1 MNRRFAPIVLF
12 AFAVLCFMATA
23 FLHYRVPTSW
33 LEADREQTQ
42 QRITQRVQDLL
53 ADAQQESQRLG
64 EELSKDQV
72 TFSKLLNQTHYPTF
86 VYRAGQLVFW
96 SDHTVIPDLDL
107 PPTAKH
113 TSTIKNSY
121 GTFIVLPHR
130 TEQYHIFTYI
140 PLQVDYG
147 ISNDYLTSGL
157 QKNIFGNANV
167 RLVLDSPGKLPKVN
181 SQEGDF
187 LFAVDFGVDRIDSGY
202 DDLQLILLILGAVL
216 FVWFSVTLSRLL
228 LDRGRHTQGIV
239 LLLVLLVGFRLAL
252 LLLNLP
258 FMIVET
264 ELFDPRLY
272 AASFWSPSVGDLGL
286 NVLLL
291 VTVAW
296 AAFYLFHN
304 NQVLAKLKALSPEKS
319 RLALGLTLLCFFI
332 LLAILFR
339 FYYGIYHNSPLALD
353 INQSLQLGRYKL
365 VMYGLMFVH
374 TIALGLFGYILASMV
389 NVLLRKVDRLWPYK
403 LLLLVVGLLSAFA
416 LLFDLQWLPI
426 ILIGTIFWLIIMVAA
441 QNRHAISLPY
451 RTYLFFFLIMA
462 VSGFTGAASLY
473 THFQNELLA
482 YKQKFAFDL
491 MQGNDVLAE
500 YLLEEDVAVRVS
512 EDMLIQ
518 SKMKGPYVDA
528 FFIKRK
534 ISRQFLPDYF
544 DKYEANILLFDS
556 QGRTLESADTTAAT
570 LQELRQKYATPNNRT
585 EYENLY
591 LINDP
596 ARPHTRFYL
605 KLIEVPLSPN
615 QYGTIVLQLS
625 LKELLPNSLVPELLA
640 GQQHQQPFRADIL
653 SYGIYEHNRLSYSE
667 GEFDYAT
674 NFDRGQL
681 NRSEL
686 YRQGATEASF
696 HHLGVR
702 TDAGPTVVITT
713 SKYGAREV
721 LSNFSFLFL
730 YFTACLLVV
739 ALLYIL
745 TQRRRIREFKPNFST
760 KIQLFL
766 NFGIL
771 LPLMLVSIAT
781 AGLVTASYKKDLLS
795 TYEKKGEAIQDHLSR
810 PTTLEIL
817 DDRNRL
823 LRRVVSIAA
832 LSETDVSLYDRHG
845 RLLVT
850 SQPLIFEAG
859 LLSKLVNPRAYAAIS
874 ERQALRALLDEQAGN
889 LSFNALYLPLRQDN
903 DPDKLIGFIGIPFFD
918 SERQLDLKLIELIT
932 TTMNIFTVMFIM
944 FIILTFFASRALT
957 VPLRM
962 LADKLKHTSLAGK
975 NEMLAYEG
983 ADEIGML
990 VNEYN
995 RMLLTLE
1002 QNKVELAMREKE
1014 AAWRE
1019 MARQVA
1025 HEIKNPLTPM
1035 KLSLQYLQK
1044 AIAEKNPNTE
1054 QMINKISHTLITQIN
1069 ILSDIATSFSN
1080 FTSMP
1085 EPKAELMDV
1094 GMALRKAADL
1104 HTNPASVTTK
1114 MRIPAEPVMVMADE
1128 ALMVRTFNNL
1138 LLNAIQAVPASRKP
1152 EIKVELKVDAESKA
1166 LISIKDNGSG
1176 IPVEIQQK
1184 VFIPNFSTKYT
1195 GSGIGL
1201 AVAKKG
1207 IENAGGRI
1215 WFVTEEG
1222 EGTTFYI
1229 SLPLAK
1235 P

>member
-1 MNRRFAPIVLF
+1 MHFN
-12 AFAVLCFMATA
+12 
-23 FLHYRVPTSW
+23 VPPSW
-33 LEADREQTQ
+33 LENQNE
-42 QRITQRVQDLL
+42 RIQLGI
-53 ADAQQESQRLG
+53 AQQVHQTISDAHQEASNLGDQLAAGHVDFSSLLSQ
-64 EELSKDQV
+64 
-72 TFSKLLNQTHYPTF
+72 TNYPTF
-86 VYRAGQLVFW
+86 IYRQGKLVFW
-96 SDHTVIPDLDL
+96 SDHTVIPDLDI
-107 PPTAKH
+107 PPTV
-113 TSTIKNSY
+113 TTTTTIRNNY
-121 GTFIVLPHR
+121 GTFIVLPH
-130 TEQYHIFTYI
+130 QVQDFHIYTYI

-147 ISNDYLTSGL
+147 IDNNYLSSGL
-157 QKNIFGNANV
+157 QKNIFGNASV
-167 RLVLDSPGKLPKVN
+167 RLVLERPGKLRQVLTPDG
-181 SQEGDF
+181 QF
-187 LFAVDFGVDRIDSGY
+187 LFAVDYGGNRLNSGF
-202 DDLQLILLILGAVL
+202 DDLQLILLALGTVFFVL
-216 FVWFSVTLSRLL
+216 FSIQLSSLFGRKGKYG
-228 LDRGRHTQGIV
+228 RGVV
-239 LLLVLLVGFRLAL
+239 LLLALLSAFRLAL

-258 FMIVET
+258 FEIAET

-291 VTVAW
+291 LAVAW
-296 AAFYLFHN
+296 AVFNLFHKKG
-304 NQVLAKLKALSPEKS
+304 VLTKLRSLPPGQS
-319 RLALGLTLLCFFI
+319 RLLQAGTMSAFFI

-353 INQSLQLGRYKL
+353 INQSLDLGRYKL
-365 VMYGLMFVH
+365 VMFGLMFVH
-374 TIALGLFGYILASMV
+374 TIALGIFTYMLSSV
-389 NVLLRKVDRLWPYK
+389 VTVLLKREETWWPYK
-403 LLLLVVGLLSAFA
+403 VLGLLTGIMLVLAAFLA
-416 LLFDLQWLPI
+416 PQYVSVV
-426 ILIGTIFWLIIMVAA
+426 LIGAVFWLIIIMAA
-441 QNRHAISLPY
+441 QHRHAISLPY

-462 VSGFTGAASLY
+462 VSAITGAASLY
-473 THFQNELLA
+473 THFQGELLA

-491 MQGNDVLAE
+491 MQSNDVLAE

-528 FFIKRK
+528 FFIRRK
-534 ISRQFLPDYF
+534 ISRQFLSDYF
-544 DKYEANILLFDS
+544 DKYETNILLFDS
-556 QGRTLESADTTAAT
+556 EGRALESADTTAAT
-570 LQELRQKYATPNNRT
+570 LQELRQKYATQQNRT
-585 EYENLY
+585 EYEDLY

-605 KLIEVPLSPN
+605 KLIQVPLGPKMH
-615 QYGTIVLQLS
+615 GTIVLQLS
-625 LKELLPNSLVPELLA
+625 LKELLPNSVVPELLS
-640 GQQHQQPFRADIL
+640 GQRYQQPFRADIL
-653 SYGIYEHNRLSYSE
+653 SYAIYNKERLTYSE
-667 GEFDYAT
+667 GDFDYAT
-674 NFDRGQL
+674 NFSRNHL
-681 NRSEL
+681 KRKEL
-686 YRQGATEASF
+686 FAQGTTENGYHHVGVQTEA
-696 HHLGVR
+696 
-702 TDAGPTVVITT
+702 GPVVIITT
-713 SKYGAREV
+713 SKYGIREV

-730 YFTACLLVV
+730 FFTVGLIVLVLV
-739 ALLYIL
+739 YIL
-745 TQRRRIREFKPNFST
+745 LQHERLREFKPNFST

-781 AGLVTASYKKDLLS
+781 AGLVTASYKKDLMS
-795 TYEKKGEAIQDHLSR
+795 SYEKKGETIQDNLSELATSDLLR
-810 PTTLEIL
+810 
-817 DDRNRL
+817 DKGRL
-823 LRRVVSIAA
+823 LRRVTSIAA
-832 LSETDVSLYDRHG
+832 LSEADISLYDRNG

-850 SQPLIFEAG
+850 SQPLIFETG
-859 LLSKLVNPRAYAAIS
+859 LLSKLVNPNAFAAIS
-874 ERQALRALLDEQAGN
+874 ERQALRVLLDEQAGN
-889 LSFNALYLPLRQDN
+889 LSFNALYLPLRQYN
-903 DPDKLIGFIGIPFFD
+903 DPEQLLGFIGIPFFD
-918 SERQLDLKLIELIT
+918 SERQLDMKLIELIT

-962 LADKLKHTSLAGK
+962 LADKLKHTSLTGK

-983 ADEIGML
+983 TDEIGML

-1002 QNKVELAMREKE
+1002 QNKQELAMREKE

-1054 QMINKISHTLITQIN
+1054 VMINKISHTLITQIN

-1085 EPKAELMDV
+1085 EPKTELMDL
-1094 GMALRKAADL
+1094 GLALRKAADL
-1104 HTNPASVTTK
+1104 HNNPASVAVTV
-1114 MRIPAEPVMVMADE
+1114 RIPEAPVMVIADE

-1138 LLNAIQAVPASRKP
+1138 LLNAIQAVPANRMP
-1152 EIKVELKVDAESKA
+1152 EINVVLKVEEDDLA
-1166 LISIKDNGSG
+1166 LISITDNGSG
-1176 IPVEIQQK
+1176 IPVDIQQK

>member
-1 MNRRFAPIVLF
+1 LNQKFAPIVLISL
-12 AFAVLCFMATA
+12 AVLCFVATA
-23 FLHYRVPTSW
+23 FLHYRIPNAW
-33 LEADREQTQ
+33 LESDRQQTQ
-42 QRITQRVQDLL
+42 QEITERVQRLL
-53 ADAQQESQRLG
+53 ADAHQEAVQLGDYLQTDQIYFSRL
-64 EELSKDQV
+64 LSRA
-72 TFSKLLNQTHYPTF
+72 HYPTF
-86 VYRAGQLVFW
+86 IYKHGRLVFW

-107 PPTAKH
+107 PPTARH
-113 TSTIKNSY
+113 TAAIRNSY
-121 GTFIVLPHR
+121 GTFVVKPHLAGD
-130 TEQYHIFTYI
+130 YHIFTYI
-140 PLQVDYG
+140 PLQIDYG
-147 ISNDYLTSGL
+147 LGNDYLASGL
-157 QKNIFGNANV
+157 QKSIFGKANL
-167 RLVLDSPGKLPKVN
+167 RLVLDNPGQLPQVKT
-181 SQEGDF
+181 QEEEF
-187 LFAVDFGVDRIDSGY
+187 LFAVDYGTERIDSGY
-202 DDLQLILLILGAVL
+202 DDLQLLLLTLGALL
-216 FVWFSVTLSRLL
+216 FVWFSILLSRRLLRRKRHIQGIALL
-228 LDRGRHTQGIV
+228 L
-239 LLLVLLVGFRLAL
+239 LLLVGFRLAL

-258 FMIVET
+258 FLLVET

-291 VTVAW
+291 LVIAW
-296 AAFYLFHN
+296 AAFYLFRQHH
-304 NQVLAKLKALSPEKS
+304 V
-319 RLALGLTLLCFFI
+319 LGLLRGYPPKQSRRTLLLAMLGFFV

-353 INQSLQLGRYKL
+353 INQSIKLGRYKL
-365 VMYGLMFVH
+365 VMYSLMFLH
-374 TIALGLFGYILASMV
+374 TAALGLFAYMLASV
-389 NVLLRKVDRLWPYK
+389 ANVLLGKLDTWSPYK
-403 LLLLVVGLLSAFA
+403 VLFAVAAILLALALTLDMRWVPVVLVGTVF
-416 LLFDLQWLPI
+416 WLV
-426 ILIGTIFWLIIMVAA
+426 ILISA
-441 QNRHAISLPY
+441 QHRQAISLPY
-451 RTYLFFFLIMA
+451 RTYLFVFLITA
-462 VSGFTGAASLY
+462 VSALTGATALY
-473 THFQNELLA
+473 THFQGELLA

-512 EDMLIQ
+512 EDPLIQ

-570 LQELRQKYATPNNRT
+570 LQELREKYATPGNRT

-605 KLIEVPLSPN
+605 KLIEVPLGPE
-615 QYGTIVLQLS
+615 QFGTIVLQLS

-640 GQQHQQPFRADIL
+640 GQSHQQPFRADVL
-653 SYGIYEHNRLSYSE
+653 SYGIYEKGRLTYSE

-674 NFDRGQL
+674 NFSRSYLSRG
-681 NRSEL
+681 EL
-686 YRQGATEASF
+686 YRQGATEAGF
-696 HHLGVR
+696 HHLGMR
-702 TDAGPTVVITT
+702 TDKGPTVIITT
-713 SKYGAREV
+713 RKYGAQEV

-730 YFTACLLVV
+730 FFTGCLIVLALV
-739 ALLYIL
+739 YIL
-745 TQRRRIREFKPNFST
+745 INRERLREFKPNFST

-771 LPLMLVSIAT
+771 LPLVLVSIVT
-781 AGLVTASYKKDLLS
+781 ASLVTASYKKDLLS
-795 TYEKKGEAIQDHLSR
+795 SYEKKGEAIQEHLSR
-810 PTTLEIL
+810 PTTLEVL
-817 DDRNRL
+817 PDRNRL
-823 LRRVVSIAA
+823 LRRVASIAA
-832 LSETDVSLYDRHG
+832 LSEADVSLYDRNG

-850 SQPLIFEAG
+850 SQPLIFESG
-859 LLSKLVNPRAYAAIS
+859 LLSKLVNPNAFAAIS
-874 ERQALRALLDEQAGN
+874 ERQALRVLLDEQAGN
-889 LSFNALYLPLRQDN
+889 LSFNALYLPLRPDN

-962 LADKLKHTSLAGK
+962 LADKLKHTSLTGK

-1054 QMINKISHTLITQIN
+1054 QLINKISHTLITQIN

-1085 EPKAELMDV
+1085 EPKAELMDL
-1094 GMALRKAADL
+1094 GAALRKAVDL
-1104 HTNPASVTTK
+1104 HGNPATVKTK
-1114 MRIPAEPVMVMADE
+1114 LHIPDQPVRVMADE

-1138 LLNAIQAVPASRKP
+1138 LLNAIQAVPGERKP
-1152 EIKVELKVDAESKA
+1152 YIKIELKEESDKTV
-1166 LISIKDNGSG
+1166 LVSISDNGSG
-1176 IPVEIQQK
+1176 IPAEIQHK

-1215 WFVTEEG
+1215 WFATEEG

-1229 SLPLAK
+1229 SLPLASA
-1235 P
+1235 

>member
-1 MNRRFAPIVLF
+1 LNRKIAPLVLITL
-12 AFAVLCFMATA
+12 AVLCFIATA
-23 FLHYRVPTSW
+23 FLHYRVPISW

-53 ADAQQESQRLG
+53 TDAQLELQRLG
-64 EELSKDQV
+64 EYLSNDEQV
-72 TFSKLLNQTHYPTF
+72 SFTELLNQTHYPTF
-86 VYRAGQLVFW
+86 VYRGGQLVFW

-107 PPTAKH
+107 PPTAKQ
-113 TSTIKNSY
+113 TSAIKNSY

-130 TEQYHIFTYI
+130 SGPYHIFTYL

-147 ISNDYLTSGL
+147 ISNNYLTSGL

-167 RLVLDSPGKLPKVN
+167 RLVLESPGQLPQVN
-181 SQEGDF
+181 TQDGHF
-187 LFAVDFGVDRIDSGY
+187 LFAVDFGAERIDSGF
-202 DDLQLILLILGAVL
+202 DDLQLILLILGAVF
-216 FVWFSVTLSRLL
+216 FVWFSITLSRLL
-228 LDRGRHTQGIV
+228 FNRGRHTQGIV

-272 AASFWSPSVGDLGL
+272 AASFWSPSVGDLAL

-291 VTVAW
+291 VTIAW
-296 AAFYLFHN
+296 ATFYLFHK
-304 NQVLAKLKALSPEKS
+304 NQMLARLKTFSPEKS
-319 RLALGLTLLCFFI
+319 RMVLGLTLLGFFV

-353 INQSLQLGRYKL
+353 INQSLKLGRYKL

-374 TIALGLFGYILASMV
+374 TVALGLFGYILASMT
-389 NVLLRKVDRLWPYK
+389 NVLLLKADRLWPFK
-403 LLLLVVGLLSAFA
+403 LLLLVVGLLSAVA
-416 LLFDLQWLPI
+416 LVFELQWLPV
-426 ILIGTIFWLIIMVAA
+426 ILIGTVFWLIIIVAA
-441 QNRHAISLPY
+441 QNRQAISLPY

-462 VSGFTGAASLY
+462 VSGLTGAASLY

-556 QGRTLESADTTAAT
+556 EGRTLESADTTAAT
-570 LQELRQKYATPNNRT
+570 LQELRQKYATPQNQT

-605 KLIEVPLSPN
+605 KLIEVPLGPK

-640 GQQHQQPFRADIL
+640 GKHQQPFRADIL
-653 SYGIYEHNRLSYSE
+653 SYGIYEQNRLSYSE
-667 GEFDYAT
+667 GDFDYAT
-674 NFDRGQL
+674 NFDRAQL
-681 NRSEL
+681 KRSEL

-702 TDAGPTVVITT
+702 TDAGPTVIITT

-730 YFTACLLVV
+730 FFTACLLALV
-739 ALLYIL
+739 LLYIL
-745 TQRRRIREFKPNFST
+745 IQRRRIREFKPNFST

-795 TYEKKGEAIQDHLSR
+795 SYEKKGEAIQDHLSR
-810 PTTLEIL
+810 PTTLEL
-817 DDRNRL
+817 LGDRNRL
-823 LRRVVSIAA
+823 LRRVTSIAA
-832 LSETDVSLYDRHG
+832 LSETDVSLYDHDG

-874 ERQALRALLDEQAGN
+874 ERQALRALLDEHAGN

-944 FIILTFFASRALT
+944 FILLTFFASRALT

-962 LADKLKHTSLAGK
+962 LADKLKHTSLTGK

-1104 HTNPASVTTK
+1104 HTNPASVMTK
-1114 MRIPAEPVMVMADE
+1114 VRIPAEPVMVMADE

-1152 EIKVELKVDAESKA
+1152 EIKLELKVEADNKA
-1166 LISIKDNGSG
+1166 LIAITDNGSG
-1176 IPVEIQQK
+1176 IPADIQQK

>member
-1 MNRRFAPIVLF
+1 LNRKITPLVLF
-12 AFAVLCFMATA
+12 ALAALSFMATA
-23 FLHYRVPTSW
+23 FLHYKVPAAW
-33 LEADREQTQ
+33 LQADREQKQ
-42 QRITQRVQDLL
+42 LQIEERVQAIL
-53 ADAQQESQRLG
+53 ADAQRESVFLG
-64 EELSKDQV
+64 EQLSSDRI
-72 TFSKLLNQTHYPTF
+72 TFSELLTQAHYPTF
-86 VYRAGQLVFW
+86 VYRQGKLVFW
-96 SDHTVIPDLDL
+96 SDHTVIPDLDI
-107 PPTAKH
+107 PPTVPQ
-113 TSTIKNSY
+113 TTTVRNSY
-121 GTFIVLPHR
+121 GTFLVLPHKANSYR
-130 TEQYHIFTYI
+130 IYTYI
-140 PLQVDYG
+140 PLKIDYG
-147 ISNDYLTSGL
+147 LNNNYLNSGL
-157 QKNIFGNANV
+157 QKSIFGNAEV
-167 RLVLDSPGKLPKVN
+167 RLVVENPGSLPQVKTR
-181 SQEGDF
+181 EGEF
-187 LFAVDFGVDRIDSGY
+187 LFAVDYGSERIDSGF
-202 DDLQLILLILGAVL
+202 DDVQLILLALGSVFFL
-216 FVWFSVTLSRLL
+216 WFSILLSRRLL
-228 LDRGRHTQGIV
+228 KRGRYTQGIF
-239 LLLVLLVGFRLAL
+239 LLIFLLTGFRLTL
-252 LLLNLP
+252 ILLNLP
-258 FMIVET
+258 FMIAET
-264 ELFDPRLY
+264 ELFNPRLY
-272 AASFWSPSVGDLGL
+272 AASFWSPSVGDLAL
-286 NVLLL
+286 NVMLL

-296 AAFYLFHN
+296 AIFYLFHKRE
-304 NQVLAKLKALSPEKS
+304 VLLKLKSLPKDKAMI
-319 RLALGLTLLCFFI
+319 ALGLS
-332 LLAILFR
+332 LLAFFVLLAVLFR

-353 INQSLQLGRYKL
+353 INQSLKLSRYKL
-365 VMYGLMFVH
+365 LMYGLMFVH
-374 TIALGLFGYILASMV
+374 TIALGLFSYMLASMF
-389 NVLLRKVDRLWPYK
+389 NVLSRKSEQWRPYK
-403 LLLLVVGLLSAFA
+403 LLALVVA
-416 LLFDLQWLPI
+416 LLFGIMLLFNLQWLPI
-426 ILIGTIFWLIIMVAA
+426 IFIGTVFWLVIIVAS
-441 QNRHAISLPY
+441 QHQHAISLPY
-451 RTYLFFFLIMA
+451 RTYLFFFLIVA
-462 VSGFTGAASLY
+462 VSAFTGASSLY

-491 MQGNDVLAE
+491 MQGSDVLAE

-556 QGRTLESADTTAAT
+556 EGRTLESADTTAAT
-570 LQELRQKYATPNNRT
+570 LQELRGKYATNRNRT
-585 EYENLY
+585 EYKNLY
-591 LINDP
+591 LVNDP

-605 KLIEVPLSPN
+605 KLIEVPLGPN
-615 QYGTIVLQLS
+615 QFGTIVLQLS

-640 GQQHQQPFRADIL
+640 GQKHQQPFRADIL
-653 SYGIYEHNRLSYSE
+653 SYAIYEKERLTYSE

-674 NFDRGQL
+674 NFDRSQL
-681 NRSEL
+681 RRPDL
-686 YRQGATEASF
+686 YRQGATEAGF
-696 HHLGVR
+696 HHLGVY
-702 TDAGPTVVITT
+702 TEAGPTVVITT
-713 SKYGAREV
+713 SRYGAKEV

-730 YFTACLLVV
+730 YFTGAMILLGLIY
-739 ALLYIL
+739 LLL
-745 TQRRRIREFKPNFST
+745 QRERIREFRPNFST

-795 TYEKKGEAIQDHLSR
+795 SYEKKGEAIQDHLSR
-810 PTTLEIL
+810 ANTLEVFP
-817 DDRNRL
+817 DRNRL
-823 LRRVVSIAA
+823 LRRVASIAA
-832 LSETDVSLYDRHG
+832 LSEADVSLYDRNG
-845 RLLVT
+845 RLMVT

-859 LLSKLVNPRAYAAIS
+859 LLSKLVNPKAFAAIS
-874 ERQALRALLDEQAGN
+874 ERQALRVLLDEQAGN
-889 LSFNALYLPLRQDN
+889 LSFNALYLPLRPDN
-903 DPDKLIGFIGIPFFD
+903 DPEKLIGFIGIPFFD

-932 TTMNIFTVMFIM
+932 TTINIFTVMFIM

-1085 EPKAELMDV
+1085 EPKAERMDL
-1094 GMALRKAADL
+1094 GAALRKASDL
-1104 HTNPASVTTK
+1104 HNNPASVKTK
-1114 MRIPAEPVMVMADE
+1114 LIIPDAPVMVMADE

-1138 LLNAIQAVPASRKP
+1138 LLNAIQAVPADRKP
-1152 EIKVELKVDAESKA
+1152 EVSIELKLDQDNTA
-1166 LISIKDNGSG
+1166 LVTIADNGSG
-1176 IPVEIQQK
+1176 IPAEIQHK

-1215 WFVTEEG
+1215 WFVTKEG
-1222 EGTTFYI
+1222 EGTTFCI
-1229 SLPLAK
+1229 SLPLAEA
-1235 P
+1235 